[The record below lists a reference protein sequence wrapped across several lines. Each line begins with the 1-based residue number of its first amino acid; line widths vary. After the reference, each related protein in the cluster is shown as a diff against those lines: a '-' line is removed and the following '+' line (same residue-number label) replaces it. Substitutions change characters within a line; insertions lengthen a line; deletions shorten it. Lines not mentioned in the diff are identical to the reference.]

1 MRELPS
7 CAPELFSLSI
17 ITHSPAC
24 HYRWLEARQAGKL
37 VSPMECI
44 CLWAMDGFSL
54 HQVQSRNAPATTQN
68 DAVRAHKTWWML
80 VFCQSRCQGDVVWS
94 ELLVAFLWHFRAC
107 FSAVHEMLLDQSG
120 SQGYLTDNPWEL
132 PYKAL
137 QDNFGGED
145 ISSSPPFTCSHL
157 SAHDNS
163 HRILKTL
170 LLRVLL

>member
-17 ITHSPAC
+17 ITRSPAC

-54 HQVQSRNAPATTQN
+54 HQVQSRNAPATAQN

-107 FSAVHEMLLDQSG
+107 FSAVHEMLLDQSCYRG
-120 SQGYLTDNPWEL
+120 TWLTTLESYLIKHCKTTLEVKTSL
-132 PYKAL
+132 PLLPSLAL
-137 QDNFGGED
+137 TCLHM
-145 ISSSPPFTCSHL
+145 IIVIVSLRHSS
-157 SAHDNS
+157 
-163 HRILKTL
+163 
-170 LLRVLL
+170 